1 MSNNK
6 WLLIAN
12 GANAIIL
19 SYHNIFQSL
28 EVLPN
33 GKLQHVNLPSGELVT
48 TDRGRGINSAS
59 GGRSA
64 FERPTDPHTHEK
76 QVFASEITDFLQ
88 QHQDKFISL
97 IVVAAPK
104 TLGDLRHAFSKQM
117 KDKVI
122 AEVSKDFT
130 HIKIHELPTK
140 LRALLLDTL
149 WPGAAN
155 G

>member
-12 GANAIIL
+12 GANATIS

-33 GKLQHVNLPSGELVT
+33 GKLQHVNLPSSELVT
-48 TDRGRGINSAS
+48 TKRGRVINSAS

-76 QVFASEITDFLQ
+76 QVFASEIAAFLQ
-88 QHQDKFISL
+88 QHQEQFISL

-104 TLGDLRHAFSKQM
+104 TLGDLRNAFSKQI

-122 AEVSKDFT
+122 AEVDKDFT
-130 HIKIHELPTK
+130 HIKVHELPTK
-140 LRALLLDTL
+140 LRVLLMDTL
-149 WPGAAN
+149 WPGMAN
-155 G
+155 T